1 MDKANTSSLDTL
13 RMVAQH
19 PGKGITFDRVC
30 HDNEKKKSLF
40 SAANGSKSEAFI
52 PESLGEYY
60 FRELFSTG
68 RPHKA
73 RRSTA
78 TMIIGTW
85 LPRQGC
91 LLLVFSAVIHYCC
104 GTFFKITNNT
114 KEVFMYFRLSF
125 LSLLLLIQLFLPIQI
140 QAKSQPIVVKIPE
153 QTIATALKK
162 VLPVQVDTNKVPV
175 KGQITI
181 IDIDKLQIYENGIS
195 CNVKLSGQDMAIS
208 TNIGDHNINLNVGSL
223 QLHVN
228 ANATLRFDAAK
239 QKLYI
244 RPTISELNTGASSS
258 AAELGPTLISLLNG
272 QEFPIS
278 LQPLQPLFVHSDSK
292 QVVIN
297 THLANVL
304 AKKDNLQLHLLPSV
318 SAYNKK

>member
-1 MDKANTSSLDTL
+1 
-13 RMVAQH
+13 
-19 PGKGITFDRVC
+19 
-30 HDNEKKKSLF
+30 
-40 SAANGSKSEAFI
+40 
-52 PESLGEYY
+52 
-60 FRELFSTG
+60 
-68 RPHKA
+68 
-73 RRSTA
+73 
-78 TMIIGTW
+78 
-85 LPRQGC
+85 
-91 LLLVFSAVIHYCC
+91 
-104 GTFFKITNNT
+104 
-114 KEVFMYFRLSF
+114 MYFRLSF